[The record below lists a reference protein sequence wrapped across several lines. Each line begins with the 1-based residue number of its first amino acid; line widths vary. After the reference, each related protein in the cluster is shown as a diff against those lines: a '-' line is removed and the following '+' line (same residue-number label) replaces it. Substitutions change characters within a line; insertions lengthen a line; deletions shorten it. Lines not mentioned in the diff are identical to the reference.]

1 MPDEIPYVPF
11 PVTAPDGRELAPAEV
26 PAPDLQFTRP
36 RGAWVIVGALFFVV
50 IALWA
55 LVAVFFS
62 QRA

>member
-1 MPDEIPYVPF
+1 MPEEIPYVPH
-11 PVTAPDGRELAPAEV
+11 PVTTPDGRSLAQADL

-50 IALWA
+50 IALFG
-55 LVAVFFS
+55 LVAMFFS